1 MEKSKEKAQAKAF
14 FKKPFNSQELLS
26 VIAETLKPV
35 LEKPKLTLQALL
47 LQEKV
52 SARDKIKALDRV
64 ESITGLDL
72 VYILSL
78 LIHSNLKGHLNVK
91 KGPDIYSISFSE
103 GSLVKVEGPMT
114 VAIVKDLLVKKE
126 YLSVQDIQV
135 LNEKKIK
142 GDFVQGLIDENY
154 ISPHI
159 LPEIRNFQA
168 ITEIKNLVNEEEI
181 EINFSKD
188 RKLDFTYKL
197 DENLFHFLL
206 SEIIEENFDMDW
218 FKDFYLMLKNHPLK
232 VNASDQLSYFKQMPI
247 VTNVKGLFEVLEK
260 EPTIGEILS
269 EDKFD
274 EDRFFRAIHFLAV
287 NRIVTFSESVRSMSV
302 FSDLSRLKA
311 LNDKIQQ
318 LDPFQI
324 FQYFGSKKSCPPSEV
339 NRLYKEF
346 AKSYHPDKL
355 SGKGS
360 EDQKQLLHELF
371 ARVTEAHSILTD
383 EEKRSKYTQE
393 MEQESVEKQLKS
405 EGLLEEGVKFL
416 KKSDFESAKKLFQA
430 AKELYT
436 TPRLNLLCLWVQLK
450 LSDFGKLDPKFNQQ
464 VDAALEKYYEHE
476 RNTFEYMMVKGLQ
489 LAHQH

>member
-1 MEKSKEKAQAKAF
+1 MKKSDVKILIVDDDPTMLSTLGSLVESEGYKPIQVSDPKAAMRAAKVNIVHFAIIDVMLSGMNGVDLAQELRKTGVNSPIILISGIFKDKSFMEKSKEKAQAKAF

-35 LEKPKLTLQALL
+35 LEKPKLPLQALL

-232 VNASDQLSYFKQMPI
+232 VNASD
-247 VTNVKGLFEVLEK
+247 
-260 EPTIGEILS
+260 
-269 EDKFD
+269 
-274 EDRFFRAIHFLAV
+274 
-287 NRIVTFSESVRSMSV
+287 
-302 FSDLSRLKA
+302 
-311 LNDKIQQ
+311 
-318 LDPFQI
+318 
-324 FQYFGSKKSCPPSEV
+324 
-339 NRLYKEF
+339 
-346 AKSYHPDKL
+346 
-355 SGKGS
+355 
-360 EDQKQLLHELF
+360 
-371 ARVTEAHSILTD
+371 
-383 EEKRSKYTQE
+383 
-393 MEQESVEKQLKS
+393 
-405 EGLLEEGVKFL
+405 
-416 KKSDFESAKKLFQA
+416 
-430 AKELYT
+430 
-436 TPRLNLLCLWVQLK
+436 
-450 LSDFGKLDPKFNQQ
+450 
-464 VDAALEKYYEHE
+464 
-476 RNTFEYMMVKGLQ
+476 
-489 LAHQH
+489 